1 MGIYVVGT
9 YVKRGTAPLYSHVV
23 SPAKNLALGR
33 HKAGPNRQPALTAA
47 CARLLQGCLEA
58 NVRRRHDVAV
68 SVVEVREE
76 FVCCA

>member
-33 HKAGPNRQPALTAA
+33 HKAGPNRQPA
-47 CARLLQGCLEA
+47 RLLQGCLEA